1 MKIKYNGHISVS
13 DTMVFVTGKNGSQ
26 RTLDEELAKLL
37 PTGDG
42 YCEMEINI
50 VVREGE
56 SCLRVEMGE

>member
-13 DTMVFVTGKNGSQ
+13 DTIVFVTSKNGSQ

-50 VVREGE
+50 VVHDGE
-56 SCLRVEMGE
+56 SCLRVERGE